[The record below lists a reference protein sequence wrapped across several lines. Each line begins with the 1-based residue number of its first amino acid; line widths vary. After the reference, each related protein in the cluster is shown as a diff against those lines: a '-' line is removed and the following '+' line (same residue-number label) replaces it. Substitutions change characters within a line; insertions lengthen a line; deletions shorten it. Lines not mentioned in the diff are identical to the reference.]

1 MHNSASVKLFF
12 VNINLFAVM
21 EIPFFRFFYC
31 ILSLLSLYF
40 LYIQLR
46 ERDFMAWQE
55 KCIKALSDQ
64 NLLKIPGTKHVSKN
78 SWTVTAIIP
87 FSPEGSVNACTYPP
101 GMKSIFV
108 LC

>member
-21 EIPFFRFFYC
+21 EIPFFTFFYC

-46 ERDFMAWQE
+46 ERGFYGLARKM
-55 KCIKALSDQ
+55 
-64 NLLKIPGTKHVSKN
+64 
-78 SWTVTAIIP
+78 
-87 FSPEGSVNACTYPP
+87 Y
-101 GMKSIFV
+101 
-108 LC
+108 